1 MAGSRRLKLRRPD
14 RCVVCDTALPV
25 GTVAFWDAGAKT
37 VTCLECLAGADV
49 SGSNGDADRDE
60 LVLERGVPGASAR
73 RRYERLHAQR
83 EQRAREKLG
92 RLGGLY
98 LALTND
104 PQSTVAWAQGSRGE
118 RLLGEHLEKLQDERV
133 VVVLHDRR
141 IPGTR
146 ANIDHIAITRSG
158 TVWAIDAKNYS
169 GKVRRI
175 DKGGWFSTDL
185 RLYVGRRDCT
195 KLVHGM
201 AKQVDAIRSALGD
214 AATLEFDLVVR
225 AALCFVSAEW
235 SLFARPVDL
244 GGVWIGWPK
253 ALKAL
258 LAAEGGLAPDH
269 LATLARR
276 VADALPPA

>member
-1 MAGSRRLKLRRPD
+1 VA
-14 RCVVCDTALPV
+14 CDAALPV
-25 GTVAFWDAGAKT
+25 GTPAFWDAAAKT

-49 SGSNGDADRDE
+49 SGSNGGANRDE
-60 LVLERGVPGASAR
+60 LVLDRGVPGASAR
-73 RRYERLHAQR
+73 HRYERLHAQR
-83 EQRAREKLG
+83 EQRARERLG

-118 RLLGEHLEKLQDERV
+118 RLLGEHLEKLQDARV
-133 VVVLHDRR
+133 VHVLHDRR

-146 ANIDHIAITRSG
+146 SNIDHIAVTRSG

-169 GKVRRI
+169 GKVQRV

-195 KLVHGM
+195 RLVHGM
-201 AKQVDAIRSALGD
+201 AQQVSAIRSAIG
-214 AATLEFDLVVR
+214 EGVSRKVGVEVR
-225 AALCFVSAEW
+225 AALCFTGAEW
-235 SLFARPVDL
+235 PLLAKPFEL

-253 ALKAL
+253 ALGGQLREEGAL
-258 LAAEGGLAPDH
+258 GAEH
-269 LATLARR
+269 LAILARS
-276 VADALPPA
+276 VADTLPRA